1 MDDGILEAFVKAEL
15 ETPSPRKFV
24 GGTAVY
30 RSRQFELPT
39 EFGGAVLSDFGAAV
53 RGDQKRN
60 HDAQPNVYRS
70 PEVMLKAEWSYPVD
84 IWNVGVMVSSS
95 LTSGQCLR
103 ILLIAFPQIW
113 DLFEGKHL
121 FYGDDPDGKGYSTRA
136 HLAELVGMLGPPP
149 PDLIQRGIRGADFFT
164 KDGDY
169 PFSLPVLC
177 FFVLMIGI

>member
-1 MDDGILEAFVKAEL
+1 VDDRILEAFVKAEL
-15 ETPSPRKFV
+15 ETPSPRKLV
-24 GGTAVY
+24 GSTAVY

-95 LTSGQCLR
+95 LTSG
-103 ILLIAFPQIW
+103 
-113 DLFEGKHL
+113 
-121 FYGDDPDGKGYSTRA
+121 
-136 HLAELVGMLGPPP
+136 
-149 PDLIQRGIRGADFFT
+149 
-164 KDGDY
+164 
-169 PFSLPVLC
+169 
-177 FFVLMIGI
+177 